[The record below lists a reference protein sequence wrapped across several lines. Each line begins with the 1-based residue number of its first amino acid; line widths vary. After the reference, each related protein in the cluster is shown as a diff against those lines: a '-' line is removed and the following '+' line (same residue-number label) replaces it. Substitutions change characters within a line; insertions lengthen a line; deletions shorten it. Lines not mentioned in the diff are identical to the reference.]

1 MSTFFKRA
9 MFVLA
14 AMVFAFSL
22 HAQQLTN
29 ANFEDW
35 SGAAFDGNIQPK
47 GWNASN
53 VTQFGFKFNFAH
65 RESGHNGGYCM
76 MVQDQEV
83 GAAGITETSPGYFSL
98 GQPWVYIS
106 SLTAVS
112 QASAGT
118 YGGISWTHRPDSM
131 SVWIKRTGS
140 NTSKE
145 DFYLLYYSWTGNVS
159 NNKFKGKNGSCTT
172 TESYTNEESDI
183 RQAMNGNE
191 CGTPAGA
198 TQVSEGMWRERATY
212 NNWINIR
219 VPIYYM
225 NNSAPQKMNIIFSA
239 SNYPNFR
246 ANNGLYSGN
255 SLYVDDVEL
264 IYSSKIQK
272 LYINDKEWKGF
283 DPDNTGIQEYAL
295 GETATA
301 IPTIEARRGAG
312 SLTNARGTT
321 RSFVGRVLSGSE
333 ITITNGNLTNQP
345 TLITVRSEDG
355 KSTTTY
361 QIQFKKAKSSNA
373 KLASASY
380 VLGNDTIPVPG
391 FSPTKYAYNVS
402 LPFGTTEIP
411 QVVADKQED
420 SQTITY
426 TQAASTSGT
435 ATIHVTAA
443 NGTDTQNY
451 TLSFS
456 VGALADNTL
465 KDIKVNGN
473 SIPGFTPSQ
482 NVYKVSLPVG
492 TPAVMIEPVSKPE
505 YGNLQTVVITPNPL
519 PTGEAIH
526 GSAVQLAVTTP
537 GNSIA
542 NTYKLNLKL
551 EQSSYSFLKD
561 LQVGDYISSFE
572 PDNFIY
578 YINLPMGTTAIPAI
592 TFVKGDEYQSVSVS
606 DLGEG
611 VVDGTVRVTVTA
623 GNGDVSVYKLVF
635 STEKSVISTLAGIKI
650 GGVLIP
656 DFSPEKTS
664 YADTLPVGTTSVPEI
679 EAVPAD
685 EFQQITV
692 TLPTNVNGK
701 ARITVTAGNGSTTVY
716 QIAFYVNAY
725 TDNTLADLSVEG
737 YSLQNSEGEPVSYDP
752 EVTEYWVR
760 LPQGTTALPA
770 VHYTAKAA
778 EPLQNIVPRPVT
790 SGLNGDYKITVRP
803 QSGASNT
810 YVIHFSVATSNI
822 ADLTMIYLDKQ
833 PLEGFNKDT
842 LHYIDSLPIGSNKI
856 PAVSFDKAEPA
867 QRVLSVLE
875 GKTQVI
881 TVTAQ
886 DGKTKKTYYIHF
898 IARAS
903 ANAYLKMIYLDG
915 QPLPGFES
923 KITDGYVFELK
934 EETCPQIT
942 VDKEEGQQ
950 VTIAAPYSTGLAQIK
965 VASGEEEGN
974 TYEILFVKVA
984 PQSSLLDSILVN
996 GVKIPGFRPDSMTY
1010 KATYRNALPEVT
1022 AVKQDPSQVV
1032 NVVWKKDIAWLHVQ
1046 DSLGNKASYS
1056 ISFTREYSGD
1066 CTLRGIYANGTLLED
1081 FNPTT
1086 LIYNKSLAPGSQY
1099 PEITYALQDE
1109 LTQSAIFG
1117 QIGDGQW
1124 KISVLAEDGT
1134 SADYLVTYTIEKYN
1148 DATLKGLT
1156 IEGKTLTPAFDPEH
1170 FTYTLTIDEGDSL
1183 PHVLPQAREG
1193 QTVVFFNKDD
1203 STQQIIVYAE
1213 SDANHTY
1220 TLSYVRVPS
1229 NNASLKDILVNG
1241 ESLAGFDPAITHYVD
1256 SLDKKDEDG
1265 QPTKVVPNVFPIGE
1279 NANQTITTYFSRIN
1293 GETRIHVEA
1302 QNGDVMEYFIAFPVR
1317 KSSNALL
1324 GDLMLDSEETEI
1336 KFKPTQTGYE
1346 VELPYEAAGCP
1357 KLILEK
1363 AEPEQRIDIISR
1375 PIGDT
1380 TQVIVTAENGETKIY
1395 NILFK
1400 REVLKTRNLLS
1411 MIRIKELDQ
1420 ELSLKNKDQRDFNV
1434 EMPFGSR
1441 SLTIEYEKSYE
1452 EQTVFIQPGGVNHPT
1467 IITVKA
1473 NNDSIADEVYRII
1486 PSVPTADPAVLT
1498 DIRVNGAT
1506 ISGFNPE
1513 QFSYIVKVTEKPKLT
1528 YTRGAN
1534 TEVDITVQTSKHWQA
1549 TVTYGEG
1556 TNARTNIY
1564 DVWYYYQNEQVP
1576 NADFSQWEAAKV
1588 FTSAQKPSGW
1598 NTLTD
1603 VLGRH
1608 SGFGWFDPDEICTK
1622 RSDNSVDLRTKYST
1636 PGGGN
1641 IPGFITLGN
1650 ISGEWAVAG
1659 GTSFTITGGIKFHN
1673 SPDVMKITYR
1683 SVKLNSGKDQIQYI
1697 LTGSDGEGLL
1707 EWQNTS
1713 TTPDYKTFRYD
1724 LSQANEMA
1732 GDPTQL
1738 NIIINSYYQVDG
1750 TTGNP
1755 LVSTAAE
1762 MYVKKIEFEYKHQL
1776 TGLKVDAFNAAK
1788 DGSAFS
1794 VTLTDP
1800 ERIEKPILSFTGE
1813 VSDQAQ
1819 DVVWSAETLEG
1830 DFGVRTATI
1839 RNWAENGA
1847 DYSDYTLIVKRPL
1860 DTRNQL
1866 AGIMVDSLPIAGFD
1880 PATTSYTIHQKST
1893 RRSLSD
1899 LIPVPASSLQTVT
1912 TAYNEIDSTMTITVT
1927 PEKGEPTVYTVR
1939 FVTDLSNDTTLTD
1952 IAAEGMT
1959 FDADTREYIIPAEQL
1974 PLITFVKKSDLQTV
1988 SLING
1993 IITVTAENGAVGTYT
2008 IKAQA
2013 PDVQSTGVLSTFYL
2027 GTNVY
2032 SGIGGE
2038 DLEEEAEKPQ
2048 TYISFTRAE
2057 SSDSV
2062 VFVQAPD
2069 KMQWDVTGSV
2079 GNKTYTWTYPASL
2092 SDNTDLA
2099 NIKLNGKDF
2108 EEFNVS
2114 KDEYELFSDTT
2125 IMVEPVGKEGQTIVT
2140 AFEKIDGVLTYTA
2153 EVVAANHIATRT
2165 YKISVARPMS
2175 NSPYLAG
2182 LMLDSV
2188 MVEDF
2193 DSLQLEYT
2201 VTLPVEAV
2209 KRENPKMPSIT
2220 YVAGHQGQTIEVES
2234 GQLNGYPTIFTVTA
2248 EDGLLTKVYKLTV
2261 NTEKSHCSDLTSIS
2275 VNGEALDYFEPGR
2288 HFYSVSLKSDRYE
2301 VDYTTDDRFQT
2312 ITSRL
2317 DTINKE
2323 IHGLDTIVNQIRYT
2337 LHVEAENGGADTS
2350 NYEIMIY
2357 FENQSNDAQLAN
2369 ILLDGG
2375 SFENFE
2381 RALNADLTFNPGN
2394 NNYTVNL
2401 PYDRETLPEVSAQL
2415 KMDGQNVEIR
2425 HREDSVILDVTAVD
2439 EKTHNEYILHFQ
2451 RPLSKNA
2458 ELSMIYIDGDSI
2470 RSFEPGN
2477 YFYHIDLPVGVHTLP
2492 EVAGQ
2497 KAEVGQTILPPVI
2510 DQEKRQATIKVLA
2523 QDQSYTATYVVAF
2536 QFTQSDVDT
2545 LAMIYEDGKPLS
2557 KYRADSI
2564 YYAVSLP
2571 VGTAAFPDLS
2581 WEPGDEW
2588 QTISMS
2594 QLDSTANSLI
2604 RQINVTSESMRTR
2617 TYTVS
2622 YTIEKSSV
2630 DTLQM
2635 IFVQQRRIENFEG
2648 RNNEYSFELTAS
2660 EATELNGRMPVV
2672 EYITG
2677 DDYQS
2682 VFVSQQT
2689 EETLTGKTLG
2699 YKSIVTV
2706 TAASGATRTYTIH
2719 YPVQKSDEATLN
2731 MINVGGKP
2739 LSNFISEQYNYKQ
2752 QIDVNTAVPVVTVIK
2767 KEEIQ
2772 VVEISINEDTVSV
2785 LVLAEDGISTA
2796 TYTLIFERVMSSITT
2811 LRHIFLIDQ
2820 AGDTL
2825 PSYLFPFIP
2834 EERRYLVNVPYES
2847 GKALVDQLPA
2857 IETVL
2862 YDPLQVTSTEY
2873 HTLDDANVRADVT
2886 VIAPNGEDEGRYEI
2900 TFHFIKPSDANLT
2913 SILVKG
2919 SEIEGFNMFNTEYNY
2934 THPYGSSEA
2943 DYFTAEDVQAVLSDP
2958 LATVTITDQ
2967 GNGKITITV
2976 VAQDGT
2982 ENTYSIT
2989 QSIAK
2994 DSDCL
2999 LSAIFL
3005 EEEGRKDTL
3014 RGFDPE
3020 QTFYTYYL
3028 RAGATSTP
3036 NVDAIARS
3044 LNAEVNI
3051 RPASA
3056 GDTCLIICT
3065 AADQTEKRYYIHF
3078 AISTIDEAAPATSND
3093 VIVKRVPG
3101 AAQLFVGTI
3110 RKDVHFALFDGSGHL
3125 LLHQL
3130 VPTADPNEAEIV
3142 TAEDG
3147 HDRLNNI
3154 TGTSNGL
3161 LVDIELGK
3169 VYFYAILYGDKNFMQ
3184 MLKGDTAKRLKY
3196 GKIIAL

>member
-1 MSTFFKRA
+1 MSKFFQGVTVWVA
-9 MFVLA
+9 AVMLA
-14 AMVFAFSL
+14 TAV
-22 HAQQLTN
+22 HAQQLSN

-65 RESGHNGGYCM
+65 RESGHNGGYAM

-118 YGGISWTHRPDSM
+118 YGGISWSHRPDSM
-131 SVWIKRTGS
+131 SVWIRRTGP
-140 NTSKE
+140 NTAKE
-145 DFYLLYYSWTGNVS
+145 DYYLLYYSWTGNVS
-159 NNKFKGKNGSCTT
+159 NNRFKGKNGSCTT

-183 RQAMNGNE
+183 RQAMDGNE

-198 TQVSEGMWRERATY
+198 TQVSEGLWRERATY
-212 NNWINIR
+212 NNWVNIR

-264 IYSSKIQK
+264 IYSSKIQQ

-283 DPDNTGIQEYAL
+283 DPDNTGVQEYAL

-333 ITITNGNLTNQP
+333 ITITNGNLTDQP

-355 KSTTTY
+355 RSTTVY
-361 QIQFKKAKSSNA
+361 RIQFKKAKSSNT
-373 KLASASY
+373 KLAGISY
-380 VLGNDTIPVPG
+380 VLGDDTIAVPR
-391 FSPTKYAYNVS
+391 FSPTRYTYNVS

-411 QVVADKQED
+411 RAVADKQED
-420 SQTITY
+420 SQRITY

-443 NGTDTQNY
+443 NGTDSQDY

-456 VGALADNTL
+456 VGALSDNTL
-465 KDIKVNGN
+465 KDIKVNGS

-492 TPAVMIEPVSKPE
+492 TPSVMIEPVSKEE
-505 YGNLQTVVITPNPL
+505 YGNLQRVVITPNPL

-537 GNSIA
+537 GNPIA

-551 EQSSYSFLKD
+551 EQSSYSLLKD
-561 LQVGDYISSFE
+561 LQAGDYISGFE

-578 YINLPMGTTAIPAI
+578 YIHLPMGTTAIPAI
-592 TFVKGDEYQSVSVS
+592 TFVKGDAYQSVSVS

-635 STEKSVISTLAGIKI
+635 STEKSENSTLAGIKI
-650 GGVLIP
+650 GGMLIP

-692 TLPTNVNGK
+692 TLPTYVNGK

-725 TDNTLADLSVEG
+725 TDNTLAGLSVEG
-737 YSLQNSEGEPVSYDP
+737 YSLQDSEGEAVDFDP
-752 EVTEYWVR
+752 AVTEYWVR

-778 EPLQNIVPRPVT
+778 EPLQNIVPRPVS

-810 YVIHFSVATSNI
+810 YILHFSVATSNI

-833 PLEGFNKDT
+833 PLEGFHKDT
-842 LHYIDSLPIGSNKI
+842 LHYTDSLPIGSNKI
-856 PAVSFDKAEPA
+856 PAVSFAKAEPA

-923 KITDGYVFELK
+923 KKTDGYVFALAG
-934 EETCPQIT
+934 ETCPPIT

-974 TYEILFVKVA
+974 TYEILFVKVSPA
-984 PQSSLLDSILVN
+984 SSLLDGILVN

-1010 KATYRNALPEVT
+1010 EATYRNALPEVT
-1022 AVKQDPSQVV
+1022 AVRQDPSQAV
-1032 NVVWKKDIAWLHVQ
+1032 NAVWKNDTAWLHVQ
-1046 DSLGNKASYS
+1046 DSSGNKASYS

-1081 FNPTT
+1081 FHPAT
-1086 LIYNKSLAPGSQY
+1086 LTYNKSLAPGSQY

-1117 QIGDGQW
+1117 QTGDGQW
-1124 KISVLAEDGT
+1124 KISVSAEDGT
-1134 SADYLVTYTIEKYN
+1134 TADYLVTYTIGKYN

-1156 IEGKTLTPAFDPEH
+1156 VEGKTLTPAFDPEH
-1170 FTYTLTIDEGDSL
+1170 FSYTLTIDEGDSL
-1183 PHVLPQAREG
+1183 PHVQPQAREG

-1203 STQQIIVYAE
+1203 STQQVIVYAE

-1241 ESLAGFDPAITHYVD
+1241 VSLAGFDPAITHYVD

-1279 NANQTITTYFSRIN
+1279 NANQTITTYFSRPN

-1302 QNGDVMEYFIAFPVR
+1302 QNGDTKEYFIAFPVR

-1324 GDLMLDSEETEI
+1324 GDLMLDSEDAEI
-1336 KFKPTQTGYE
+1336 KFKPTQRDYE

-1363 AEPEQRIDIISR
+1363 AEPEQRIDLVSR

-1380 TQVIVTAENGETKIY
+1380 TRVIVTAENGETKTY
-1395 NILFK
+1395 TILFK
-1400 REVLKTRNLLS
+1400 RKVLKTKNLLS

-1452 EQTVFIQPGGVNHPT
+1452 EQTVFIQPGGVKHPT

-1473 NNDSIADEVYRII
+1473 NNDSVADEVYRII

-1506 ISGFNPE
+1506 IAGFNPE
-1513 QFSYIVKVTEKPKLT
+1513 QFSYIVKVTDKPILR
-1528 YTRGAN
+1528 YTLNKGAEIN
-1534 TEVDITVQTSKHWQA
+1534 ILEQTSKHWKA
-1549 TVTYGEG
+1549 EVTYGE
-1556 TNARTNIY
+1556 RTNTY
-1564 DVWYYYQNEQVP
+1564 DIWYYYQNDVVP
-1576 NADFSQWEAAKV
+1576 NMDFAQWSNASTTTSAKKPTGWHVLADFADSYTYTLFTFTPGDEVKQDGSNSVAYLHTQYNSAPLAGYIPGYMTLGDIEYHYQRWGSSAFSISGGMTFRNTPDEMSYRAKV
-1588 FTSAQKPSGW
+1588 DQVNNNARVLYTLNGSGGEETLLQELTTTSGYV
-1598 NTLTD
+1598 TRTMDLT
-1603 VLGRH
+1603 
-1608 SGFGWFDPDEICTK
+1608 PA
-1622 RSDNSVDLRTKYST
+1622 N
-1636 PGGGN
+1636 
-1641 IPGFITLGN
+1641 
-1650 ISGEWAVAG
+1650 AVA
-1659 GTSFTITGGIKFHN
+1659 
-1673 SPDVMKITYR
+1673 
-1683 SVKLNSGKDQIQYI
+1683 
-1697 LTGSDGEGLL
+1697 E
-1707 EWQNTS
+1707 E
-1713 TTPDYKTFRYD
+1713 
-1724 LSQANEMA
+1724 
-1732 GDPTQL
+1732 PTQL
-1738 NIIINSYYQVDG
+1738 NITFNSFDSESGKNG
-1750 TTGNP
+1750 TVGGE
-1755 LVSTAAE
+1755 AK
-1762 MYVKKIEFEYKHQL
+1762 MYVDWL
-1776 TGLKVDAFNAAK
+1776 TLSFNHTLTSMTADGFNAAK
-1788 DGSAFS
+1788 EGNAFT

-1800 ERIEKPILSFTGE
+1800 ERIEKPILSFIGE

-1819 DVVWSAETLEG
+1819 DVVWSAETIEG

-1839 RNWAENGA
+1839 RNRAENGA
-1847 DYSDYTLIVKRPL
+1847 DYSDYTLTVKRPL

-1880 PATTSYTIHQKST
+1880 PETTSYTIHLKST
-1893 RRSLSD
+1893 RRSLND

-1912 TAYNEIDSTMTITVT
+1912 TSFADSTMTITVT
-1927 PEKGEPTVYTVR
+1927 PEKGEATVYTVR
-1939 FVTDLSNDTTLTD
+1939 FVTDRSSDTTLAD
-1952 IAAEGMT
+1952 IVAEGMT

-2038 DLEEEAEKPQ
+2038 DPEEEAEKPQ
-2048 TYISFTRAE
+2048 TYVAFTRAE

-2069 KMQWDVTGSV
+2069 KMQWDVTGSA
-2079 GNKTYTWTYPASL
+2079 GNKTYTWTYPTSL
-2092 SDNTDLA
+2092 SDNTELA

-2114 KDEYELFSDTT
+2114 KVEYELFPDTT

-2140 AFEKIDGVLTYTA
+2140 AFGKIDGVLTYTA
-2153 EVVAANHIATRT
+2153 EVTAANHIATRT
-2165 YKISVARPMS
+2165 YRISVARPMS
-2175 NSPYLAG
+2175 SSPYLAG

-2188 MVEDF
+2188 TVENF
-2193 DSLQLEYT
+2193 DSLQPEYT

-2209 KRENPKMPSIT
+2209 KRENPRMPSIT
-2220 YVAGHQGQTIEVES
+2220 YVAGHQGQTIEVEP

-2415 KMDGQNVEIR
+2415 KMYGQDVEIR

-2477 YFYHIDLPVGVHTLP
+2477 YFYHIDLAVGVHTLP

-2497 KAEVGQTILPPVI
+2497 KAEAGQTIIPPVI

-2557 KYRADSI
+2557 RYRADSI

-2594 QLDSTANSLI
+2594 RLDSTANSLI

-2739 LSNFISEQYNYKQ
+2739 LSNFVSEQYNYKQ

-2811 LRHIFLIDQ
+2811 LRHILLIDQ

-2825 PSYLFPFIP
+2825 PSYIFPFIP
-2834 EERRYLVNVPYES
+2834 EERRYVVNVPYES
-2847 GKALVDQLPA
+2847 GRALVYQLPA

-2919 SEIEGFNMFNTEYNY
+2919 TEIEGFNMFNTEYNY
-2934 THPYGSSEA
+2934 THPYGASEA
-2943 DYFTAEDVQAVLSDP
+2943 DYFTAEDVQAILSDP

-2982 ENTYSIT
+2982 ENTYTVT

-3110 RKDVHFALFDGSGHL
+3110 RKDVHFALFDGCGHL